1 MNIVRYDP
9 FRELRGLQNEMNRVF
24 SGIVPTGWDNEEGFA
39 TSWTPRVNIFEN
51 KDSLVLEAELPG
63 MSRDDFDLSI
73 ENNVVTLKGERR
85 FEKKDEGD
93 NYHRIERSYGSF
105 TRSFTLPSTVSS
117 ENVKAE
123 FNNGV
128 LNVSFAKREETK
140 ARKIEIAGGDAT
152 PKTIE
157 TGKANTA
164 NA

>member
-24 SGIVPTGWDNEEGFA
+24 SGLTPGWDSEEGFS

-51 KDSLVLEAELPG
+51 KDHLVLEAELPG
-63 MSRDDFDLSI
+63 MTRDDFDLSI
-73 ENNVVTLKGERR
+73 ENNVVTLKGERK

-93 NYHRIERSYGSF
+93 NYHRVERAYGSF

-140 ARKIEIAGGDAT
+140 ARKIEVTGGDTT
-152 PKTIE
+152 PKTID
-157 TGKANTA
+157 TKASTA